1 MGLRGDAI
9 LQFDWCVGEIVR
21 VLKEMGVYENTI
33 IILSS
38 DNGGVLDDGYDD
50 QAEALAKD
58 HRPAGPHRGM
68 KYSGFDGG
76 TAVPFIVSWP
86 NHTPKKMKSEALV
99 SQIDFVASFASL
111 LNIRLPKG
119 SAPDSQ
125 NHISTWIGENQES
138 RPWIV
143 QQGSMLTL
151 RTPEWK
157 YIQPNGGPA
166 RIPWGPNVETAN
178 SATPQLYRIDKDVA
192 EQKNVALQYP
202 EIVFELQGQ
211 LNKIIAK

>member
-33 IILSS
+33 IVLSS

-58 HRPAGPHRGM
+58 HQPAGPHRGM

-86 NHTPKKMKSEALV
+86 KHAAKNMKSEALV

-111 LNIRLPKG
+111 LNVRLPKA

-125 NHISTWIGENQES
+125 NHISTWLGENQDS

-157 YIQPNGGPA
+157 YIEPNPGPA
-166 RIPWGPNVETAN
+166 RITWGPNVETAN
-178 SATPQLYRIDKDVA
+178 SSTPQLYRVDKDTA
-192 EQKNVALQYP
+192 EQTNVALEHP
-202 EIVFELQGQ
+202 AIVFEMQG
-211 LNKIIAK
+211 LLKEIKAK